1 MHAYSASL
9 ILFQKPT
16 QCAHNKIEKL
26 EYVTSPTALLGI
38 LWKVDLVLVAID
50 VENVQLGLPLVD
62 DFGDR
67 YYSNLSRKKKQT
79 VMLTCP
85 E

>member
-1 MHAYSASL
+1 MYISKTHSM
-9 ILFQKPT
+9 
-16 QCAHNKIEKL
+16 HNKIEKL
-26 EYVTSPTALLGI
+26 QDVTSPTALLGI

-67 YYSNLSRKKKQT
+67 YYSNLSRKRNKQS
-79 VMLTCP
+79 C
-85 E
+85 